1 MREICRAVIESPS
14 FIIINGEAGGGK
26 TVIAEALEKSGVDS
40 QKTFNRCLFRS
51 TEKSTAGEVRKYI
64 ISQLFGSVIFDPDD
78 HLSDTAQMFEITKSR
93 QVVIIDNI
101 DYFDKGFLNELYRF
115 YENYGQTYTLSVVIT
130 TGHLL
135 TGLIEPV
142 ERKAPRYHEFTIRR
156 LSEGE
161 CYLLFSGWVK
171 QLSRGRQDIKILA
184 PELLNNIGHQPAQIV
199 KFAEKYVMDNF
210 NQNQGNE
217 SAKPNKEEARFSS
230 TVIDNDDVPRVIKHS
245 IKKPSGPNKVLVI
258 GIALVLTVALVGVI
272 VMLLKKQ
279 GDTAKP
285 EEVVVASQASSDTE
299 TVIQSPKLNDQNQAG
314 GDMSE
319 QEMVDSMMKG
329 IDDGN
334 PSDVLPPLENTQPVD
349 IEVSF
354 NDPEISG
361 PEKKDPANASNV
373 APEQTGQVA
382 GNTEPSQ
389 EEQKTDV
396 KPVKEEKKADAKP
409 VQEEKKADVKPAQ
422 EEKKMEVKPVQEEKK
437 AEVKPTQEEKKADI
451 KPVQKKTVQE
461 KTAVKPS
468 QEKKN
473 NKATVEVG
481 VVYPFAG
488 DEKSSAK
495 DSTVKTSGNYVV
507 QVACNSSMASLQ
519 TLKNKLGSNAFI
531 YERKNN
537 SLKYVLVVG
546 YYSTQQEARAAAS
559 KIGNGA
565 WVKSAA
571 AMHKEMKQ

>member
-1 MREICRAVIESPS
+1 MREICRGVIESPS

-40 QKTFNRCLFRS
+40 QQTFNRCLFRS

-171 QLSRGRQDIKILA
+171 HLSRGRQDIKIPA

-210 NQNQGNE
+210 NQNQDNE
-217 SAKPNKEEARFSS
+217 SAKPNKEGARFSS
-230 TVIDNDDVPRVIKHS
+230 SVIDNDDVPRVIKHS

-299 TVIQSPKLNDQNQAG
+299 TVVQSPKLNDQNQAG

-334 PSDVLPPLENTQPVD
+334 PPDVLPPLENTQPVD

-361 PEKKDPANASNV
+361 PEKKEPANASNA

-409 VQEEKKADVKPAQ
+409 VQEEKKADAKPAQ
-422 EEKKMEVKPVQEEKK
+422 EEKKVEVKPVQEEKK